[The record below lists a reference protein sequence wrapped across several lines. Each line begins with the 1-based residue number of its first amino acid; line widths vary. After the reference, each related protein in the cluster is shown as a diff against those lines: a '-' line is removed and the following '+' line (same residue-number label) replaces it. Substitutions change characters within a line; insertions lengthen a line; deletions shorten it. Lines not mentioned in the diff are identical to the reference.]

1 MENKISQLIRQ
12 NIRSLIPYSSAREE
26 YTVKD
31 GIFLDANENPFGIY
45 NRYPDPYQLA
55 IKQRLGLLK
64 NINPNKIFIGNG
76 SDEII
81 DLAYRIFCKPG
92 IDKALTFSPT
102 YGMYEVLANI
112 NDIEIITCPL
122 NKNFQID
129 RYEVNTFLS
138 DTNLK
143 LIFICSPNNPTGNLL
158 NQQDIEYILEN
169 FAGVVI
175 LDEAYIDFCPE
186 ASLLSKL
193 ATYPRLI
200 ISQTLSKAW
209 GLAGIRMGIAYMNEE
224 LLSYYNKVKAPY
236 NISEPNQQAALAH
249 LNDIENY
256 QSTLSTILAEKERLA
271 YELRSVPSILKVYPS
286 DANFFLVEVNN
297 ANSVY
302 QQLVKGQVIV
312 RNRHS
317 VINNCLRIT
326 VGTSNENEKLITILN
341 EIS

>member
-1 MENKISQLIRQ
+1 
-12 NIRSLIPYSSAREE
+12 
-26 YTVKD
+26 
-31 GIFLDANENPFGIY
+31 
-45 NRYPDPYQLA
+45 
-55 IKQRLGLLK
+55 
-64 NINPNKIFIGNG
+64 
-76 SDEII
+76 
-81 DLAYRIFCKPG
+81 
-92 IDKALTFSPT
+92 
-102 YGMYEVLANI
+102 
-112 NDIEIITCPL
+112 
-122 NKNFQID
+122 
-129 RYEVNTFLS
+129 
-138 DTNLK
+138 
-143 LIFICSPNNPTGNLL
+143 
-158 NQQDIEYILEN
+158 
-169 FAGVVI
+169 
-175 LDEAYIDFCPE
+175 
-186 ASLLSKL
+186 
-193 ATYPRLI
+193 
-200 ISQTLSKAW
+200 
-209 GLAGIRMGIAYMNEE
+209 MGIAYMNEE

>member
-158 NQQDIEYILEN
+158 NQQDIEY
-169 FAGVVI
+169 
-175 LDEAYIDFCPE
+175 CR
-186 ASLLSKL
+186 SC
-193 ATYPRLI
+193 YPR
-200 ISQTLSKAW
+200 
-209 GLAGIRMGIAYMNEE
+209 
-224 LLSYYNKVKAPY
+224 
-236 NISEPNQQAALAH
+236 
-249 LNDIENY
+249 
-256 QSTLSTILAEKERLA
+256 
-271 YELRSVPSILKVYPS
+271 
-286 DANFFLVEVNN
+286 
-297 ANSVY
+297 
-302 QQLVKGQVIV
+302 
-312 RNRHS
+312 
-317 VINNCLRIT
+317 
-326 VGTSNENEKLITILN
+326 
-341 EIS
+341 

>member
-1 MENKISQLIRQ
+1 
-12 NIRSLIPYSSAREE
+12 
-26 YTVKD
+26 
-31 GIFLDANENPFGIY
+31 
-45 NRYPDPYQLA
+45 
-55 IKQRLGLLK
+55 
-64 NINPNKIFIGNG
+64 
-76 SDEII
+76 
-81 DLAYRIFCKPG
+81 
-92 IDKALTFSPT
+92 
-102 YGMYEVLANI
+102 MYEVLANI